1 MGGFK
6 ATLINEL
13 ERLGKKK
20 KGVVAVV
27 LSLIII
33 IVGQF
38 MLVGLRMSF
47 GLRGAGSGEF
57 PILVLSV
64 VVNSILPLFTALVA
78 IDSFS
83 GEFSQNTMKISLTR
97 PVTRLKFFTAKL
109 TAVMIFVIANLL
121 LVMVFST
128 IVGILFNTNSF
139 TLQGMLRIIVSYLV
153 TAIPMLVLALV
164 IITLSNVLR
173 GGTSVFFLSILI
185 FIAFKAL
192 GIVFSRYSGLFFTS
206 MLDWYNLWLMNTL
219 PLTKILR
226 EFLLMCSYVII
237 LFTGSYYLF
246 DKKDF

>member
-13 ERLGKKK
+13 ERLRKKK

-27 LSLIII
+27 LSLIFII
-33 IVGQF
+33 LGQS
-38 MLVGLRMSF
+38 MLVGLRMGF

-64 VVNSILPLFTALVA
+64 IVNSILPLFTALVA

-97 PVTRLKFFTAKL
+97 PVTRLKFFTAKVS
-109 TAVMIFVIANLL
+109 AVMIFVILNLL

-128 IVGILFNTNSF
+128 IVGILFNSNSF
-139 TLQGMLRIIVSYLV
+139 TMQSMLRIIASYIV
-153 TAIPMLVLALV
+153 TALPMLILALV
-164 IITLSNVLR
+164 IITLTNILR
-173 GGTSVFFLSILI
+173 SGISVFFLSILI

-192 GIVFSRYSGLFFTS
+192 GLVFSRYSPLFFTS

-219 PLTKILR
+219 PLSKIIR

-237 LFTGSYYLF
+237 FFTGSYYLF

>member
-13 ERLGKKK
+13 EKLSKKK
-20 KGVVAVV
+20 KGIVAVV
-27 LSLIII
+27 LSVILIIA
-33 IVGQF
+33 GQF
-38 MLVGLRMSF
+38 TLIGLRKGF

-57 PILVLSV
+57 PILVLSI

-97 PVTRLKFFTAKL
+97 PVTRFKFFTAKL
-109 TAVMIFVIANLL
+109 SAVMIFVLANLL
-121 LVMVFST
+121 MIMVLSI
-128 IVGILFNTNSF
+128 IVGIIFNTNSF
-139 TLQGMLRIIVSYLV
+139 SLQSLLRIVISYIV
-153 TAIPMLVLALV
+153 TAVPMLVLALI
-164 IITLSNVLR
+164 IITLTNILR
-173 GGTSVFFLSILI
+173 SGISVFFLSILI

-192 GIVFSRYSGLFFTS
+192 EIVFSRYSGLFFTS
-206 MLDWYNLWLMNTL
+206 MLDWYNLWLMDTL
-219 PLTKILR
+219 PISKIFR

>member
-6 ATLINEL
+6 VTLINEL
-13 ERLGKKK
+13 EKLSKKK
-20 KGVVAVV
+20 KGIVAVI

-33 IVGQF
+33 IAGQF
-38 MLVGLRMSF
+38 MLVGLRKGF

-78 IDSFS
+78 IDTFS

-109 TAVMIFVIANLL
+109 SAVMIFVLVNLL
-121 LVMVFST
+121 LVMVLST

-139 TLQGMLRIIVSYLV
+139 TLQSMLRIIVSYLV
-153 TAIPMLVLALV
+153 TTMPMLVLALV
-164 IITLSNVLR
+164 IITLANVFR
-173 GGTSVFFLSILI
+173 SGISVFFVSILI
-185 FIAFKAL
+185 FIAFKAF

-219 PLTKILR
+219 PLSKIFR
-226 EFLLMCSYVII
+226 EFFLMCSYVII